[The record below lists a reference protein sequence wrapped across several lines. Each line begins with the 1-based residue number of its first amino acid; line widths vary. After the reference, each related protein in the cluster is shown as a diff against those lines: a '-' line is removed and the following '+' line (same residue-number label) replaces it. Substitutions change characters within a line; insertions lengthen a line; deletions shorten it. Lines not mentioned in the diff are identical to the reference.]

1 MRVRESML
9 VALGAHARICLEHA
23 RQRRPRG
30 ANPRYWEKLFFPA
43 PVLPVVAPAAVGQGA
58 VAAHSLHRRPG
69 LGLGLHGRRRLRG
82 ARCSLTRGGPGWG
95 AGGGLYH
102 SPPGGDPP
110 SVSANGEGARTAGTW
125 TRGIPSPARLSRG
138 GAAAAT
144 GLLIYLFPMCAP
156 RCHDNRSIFSGVS
169 RAPLVLNLAS
179 TTEMAKRLRFL
190 RAWGIPDALSF
201 FRSLLQRCPCLSSAG
216 MVFHLQGRMPTPL

>member
-1 MRVRESML
+1 MRIPVRESML
-9 VALGAHARICLEHA
+9 VALGAHARIRLEHA

-30 ANPRYWEKLFFPA
+30 ANSRYREKLIFSRA
-43 PVLPVVAPAAVGQGA
+43 LPVVAPAAVGQGA
-58 VAAHSLHRRPG
+58 VAAHSLHLRPG

-82 ARCSLTRGGPGWG
+82 ARCSLSRGGPGWG

-110 SVSANGEGARTAGTW
+110 SVSANSEGAWAAGTG
-125 TRGIPSPARLSRG
+125 TRGVPSPARLSRG

-156 RCHDNRSIFSGVS
+156 RCHGNRSIFSGVG
-169 RAPLVLNLAS
+169 RAPLVLNLAG
-179 TTEMAKRLRFL
+179 TDMAKRVRFL
-190 RAWGIPDALSF
+190 LAWGIPVALF
-201 FRSLLQRCPCLSSAG
+201 LFRSLLQRCARLTSGG
-216 MVFHLQGRMPTPL
+216 MVFHP

>member
-9 VALGAHARICLEHA
+9 VALGAHARIRLEHA

-30 ANPRYWEKLFFPA
+30 ANPRYWEKLIFSA
-43 PVLPVVAPAAVGQGA
+43 GALPIVAPAAVGQGA

-69 LGLGLHGRRRLRG
+69 LGLGLHGSGGCAGLG
-82 ARCSLTRGGPGWG
+82 SLTRGGPGWG

-110 SVSANGEGARTAGTW
+110 SVSANGEGTRAAGTR
-125 TRGIPSPARLSRG
+125 TRGVPSPARPSRG

-144 GLLIYLFPMCAP
+144 GRLIYLFPMCAP
-156 RCHDNRSIFSGVS
+156 RCHGNRSIFSGVG
-169 RAPLVLNLAS
+169 RAPLVLNLAA
-179 TTEMAKRLRFL
+179 TEMAKRLCFL
-190 RAWGIPDALSF
+190 LAWGISDALSL
-201 FRSLLQRCPCLSSAG
+201 FRSLLQRCPRPTSAG
-216 MVFHLQGRMPTPL
+216 MVFYPQGSGMLTPL